1 MLTSQHAAN
10 SAQQLTVAQQSH
22 HLEPLTNRI
31 IDVEKQRSV
40 YNLVL
45 IKCRVQ

>member
-10 SAQQLTVAQQSH
+10 SAKQLTVDQQSL

-40 YNLVL
+40 YNLL
-45 IKCRVQ
+45 FDK